1 MSLPSVAACRVA
13 IFVLPAVLWRIAF
26 LLFAGCLVSFAA
38 DVSPFYLP
46 IRNNDVAALKE
57 LLRTRGPKARDA
69 RGNSPLMYAA
79 ALGTPDVLRL
89 LLDAGADPNA
99 ANELG
104 ATPLMWCAGDAAK
117 VKLLLA
123 KGAKVNV
130 RSKLGRTPL
139 LIAAAYDGAVE
150 SARLMI
156 VKGAHVN
163 ARDESGVTVLNQA
176 ANVNNLE
183 VARMLLAKG
192 ANVNIADNGG
202 FTPLHGAATNA
213 YRGGALVKLLLEHGA
228 AVNAK
233 SDDTAEVGF
242 NGPIAI
248 GHITPL
254 MDAAQMGGYE
264 SVEALLKAGADPN
277 AMDVRDANALV
288 FAVAVDHPNPKVVQ
302 LLLAKSSDK
311 DMAREWAWRNQNPV
325 ILPLFGL
332 KPTPAPAASAA
343 QSRTDPRE
351 AISRALAVS
360 QPVAGK
366 FLHNGGCSSCHSQYL
381 NGMAV
386 GAARSAGVKT
396 EPALE
401 NEDTRATLILRG
413 SLQEA
418 FFQAQ
423 EPGDSSEAV
432 GFALLQLASAGVPQS
447 LVIDSM
453 VHHMA
458 AMQRKEGD
466 WQTFE
471 GRPPIESGEFGQTA
485 RAIRALRSFPIPAR
499 KDEFEQRIQ
508 RAAAWVEK
516 VEPLTTEDRTM
527 QILGLVWAGHT
538 APAGRVKELVGKQRT
553 DGGWGQTDYH
563 QSDAFATGEAL
574 WALHESGMTS
584 SDPVYRR
591 GVDFILRTQQEDG
604 TWHVVSR
611 SFGFQPYFQSG
622 FPYEQD
628 QWISQAGTAMAVIG
642 LSFAAK

>member
-1 MSLPSVAACRVA
+1 MM
-13 IFVLPAVLWRIAF
+13 WRIAV
-26 LLFAGCLVSFAA
+26 LLFVGCLVSFAT

-46 IRNNDVAALKE
+46 IRNNDVAALNE
-57 LLRTRGPKARDA
+57 LLRAHAPEARDA

-79 ALGTPDVLRL
+79 ALGTLDALRL
-89 LLDAGADPNA
+89 LLNAGADPNA

-123 KGAKVNV
+123 SGAKVNV

-139 LIAAAYDGAVE
+139 LIAAAYDGAAE

-156 VKGAHVN
+156 ERGANVN
-163 ARDESGVTVLNQA
+163 ARDESGMSVLNQA

-213 YRGGALVKLLLEHGA
+213 YRGGLLVKLLLKHGA
-228 AVNAK
+228 AVNVK
-233 SDDTAEVGF
+233 SADTAEVGF
-242 NGPIAI
+242 NGPIAV
-248 GHITPL
+248 GRVTPL

-277 AMDVRDANALV
+277 AKDVRHANALV
-288 FAVAVDHPNPKVVQ
+288 FAVAVDHPNPEVVR

-311 DMAREWAWRNQNPV
+311 ETAREWARRYQNPA

-332 KPTPAPAASAA
+332 KPTPAPAASPAA
-343 QSRTDPRE
+343 EPRTNPRE
-351 AISRALAVS
+351 AISRALAVT

-366 FLHNGGCSSCHSQYL
+366 FLGNGGCFSCHSQYL

-386 GAARSAGVKT
+386 AAAKSAGVKT

-401 NEDTRATLILRG
+401 NADTRATLSLRG
-413 SLQEA
+413 MFQEA

-432 GFALLQLASAGVPQS
+432 GFALLQLASARVPQS
-447 LVIDSM
+447 LAIDSM

-471 GRPPIESGEFGQTA
+471 GRPPIESGGFGQTA
-485 RAIRALRSFPIPAR
+485 RAIRVLRLFPIPAR

-508 RAAAWVEK
+508 RAAAWLEK
-516 VEPLTTEDRTM
+516 AEPLTTEDRTM

-538 APAGRVKELVGKQRT
+538 APAGRVKELVDQQRT
-553 DGGWGQTDYH
+553 DGGWGQTEYH

-584 SDPVYRR
+584 SDAVYHR
-591 GVDFILRTQQEDG
+591 GVDFLLRTQQEDG

-622 FPYEQD
+622 FPYEHD
-628 QWISQAGTAMAVIG
+628 QWISQAGTAIAVIG
-642 LSFAAK
+642 LSFAAE

>member
-1 MSLPSVAACRVA
+1 MPSVAACRVA

-57 LLRTRGPKARDA
+57 LLRAPGPKARDA

-79 ALGTPDVLRL
+79 ALGTPDVLRF

-156 VKGAHVN
+156 VKGADVN

-213 YRGGALVKLLLEHGA
+213 YRGGALVKLLLERGA

-277 AMDVRDANALV
+277 AVDVRDANALV

-311 DMAREWAWRNQNPV
+311 DMAREWAWRNQNPA

-343 QSRTDPRE
+343 QSRTNPRE
-351 AISRALAVS
+351 AISRALAVT

-366 FLHNGGCSSCHSQYL
+366 FLHNGGCFSCHSQYL

-418 FFQAQ
+418 FFEAQ

-447 LVIDSM
+447 LAIDSM

-516 VEPLTTEDRTM
+516 AEPLTTEDRTM
-527 QILGLVWAGHT
+527 QILGLVWAGDT

-574 WALHESGMTS
+574 WALHESGMMS

-622 FPYEQD
+622 FPYEHD

>member
-1 MSLPSVAACRVA
+1 
-13 IFVLPAVLWRIAF
+13 VLWRIAF

-46 IRNNDVAALKE
+46 IRSNDVAALKE
-57 LLRTRGPKARDA
+57 LLRAPGPKARDA

-156 VKGAHVN
+156 VKGADVN

-311 DMAREWAWRNQNPV
+311 DMAREWAWRNQNPA

-343 QSRTDPRE
+343 QSRTNPRE

-447 LVIDSM
+447 LAIDSM

-516 VEPLTTEDRTM
+516 AEPLTTEDRTM

-538 APAGRVKELVGKQRT
+538 APAGRVKELVN
-553 DGGWGQTDYH
+553 
-563 QSDAFATGEAL
+563 
-574 WALHESGMTS
+574 SGPS
-584 SDPVYRR
+584 S
-591 GVDFILRTQQEDG
+591 
-604 TWHVVSR
+604 
-611 SFGFQPYFQSG
+611 
-622 FPYEQD
+622 
-628 QWISQAGTAMAVIG
+628 A
-642 LSFAAK
+642 

>member
-26 LLFAGCLVSFAA
+26 LLFADCLVSFAA
-38 DVSPFYLP
+38 NVSPFYLP

-57 LLRTRGPKARDA
+57 LLRAPGPKARDA

-123 KGAKVNV
+123 RGAKVNV

-156 VKGAHVN
+156 VKGADVN

-192 ANVNIADNGG
+192 AHVNIADNGG

-311 DMAREWAWRNQNPV
+311 DMAREWAWRNQNPA

-343 QSRTDPRE
+343 QSRTNPRE
-351 AISRALAVS
+351 AISRALAVT

-418 FFQAQ
+418 FFEAQ

-516 VEPLTTEDRTM
+516 AEPLTTEDRTM

-538 APAGRVKELVGKQRT
+538 APAGRVKELVGKQRA

>member
-1 MSLPSVAACRVA
+1 MSLPSVAVCRVA
-13 IFVLPAVLWRIAF
+13 IFVLPAGLWRIAF
-26 LLFAGCLVSFAA
+26 LLFAGCLVGFAT

-46 IRNNDVAALKE
+46 IRNNDVAALKQ

-79 ALGTPDVLRL
+79 ALGTTDVLRL

-104 ATPLMWCAGDAAK
+104 ARPLMWCAGDAAK

-156 VKGAHVN
+156 EKGADVN

-192 ANVNIADNGG
+192 AKVNIAEYAG

-233 SDDTAEVGF
+233 SDDTAGEGF
-242 NGPIAI
+242 HGPIAV

-311 DMAREWAWRNQNPV
+311 VMAREWAWRNQNPA

-343 QSRTDPRE
+343 ESRTNPRE
-351 AISRALAVS
+351 VMSRAL
-360 QPVAGK
+360 P
-366 FLHNGGCSSCHSQYL
+366 
-381 NGMAV
+381 
-386 GAARSAGVKT
+386 
-396 EPALE
+396 
-401 NEDTRATLILRG
+401 RG
-413 SLQEA
+413 S
-418 FFQAQ
+418 
-423 EPGDSSEAV
+423 G
-432 GFALLQLASAGVPQS
+432 
-447 LVIDSM
+447 
-453 VHHMA
+453 
-458 AMQRKEGD
+458 K
-466 WQTFE
+466 T
-471 GRPPIESGEFGQTA
+471 GQ
-485 RAIRALRSFPIPAR
+485 
-499 KDEFEQRIQ
+499 
-508 RAAAWVEK
+508 
-516 VEPLTTEDRTM
+516 
-527 QILGLVWAGHT
+527 
-538 APAGRVKELVGKQRT
+538 
-553 DGGWGQTDYH
+553 
-563 QSDAFATGEAL
+563 
-574 WALHESGMTS
+574 
-584 SDPVYRR
+584 
-591 GVDFILRTQQEDG
+591 
-604 TWHVVSR
+604 
-611 SFGFQPYFQSG
+611 
-622 FPYEQD
+622 
-628 QWISQAGTAMAVIG
+628 
-642 LSFAAK
+642 

>member
-1 MSLPSVAACRVA
+1 MPSVAACRVA

>member
-1 MSLPSVAACRVA
+1 MPSVAVCRVA
-13 IFVLPAVLWRIAF
+13 IFVLPAGLWRIAF
-26 LLFAGCLVSFAA
+26 LVFAGCLVSFAT

-156 VKGAHVN
+156 VKGADVN
-163 ARDESGVTVLNQA
+163 ARDKSGVTVLNQA

-213 YRGGALVKLLLEHGA
+213 YRGGALVKPLLERGA

-311 DMAREWAWRNQNPV
+311 DMAREWAWRNQNPA

-343 QSRTDPRE
+343 HSRTNPRE

-447 LVIDSM
+447 LAIDSM

-516 VEPLTTEDRTM
+516 AEPLTTEDRTM

-622 FPYEQD
+622 FPYKHD

>member
-1 MSLPSVAACRVA
+1 MPSVAACRVA

-57 LLRTRGPKARDA
+57 LLRAPGPKARDA

-156 VKGAHVN
+156 VKGADVN

-311 DMAREWAWRNQNPV
+311 DMAREWAWRNQNPA

-343 QSRTDPRE
+343 QSRTNPRE

-447 LVIDSM
+447 LAIDSM

-516 VEPLTTEDRTM
+516 AEPLTTEDRTM

-622 FPYEQD
+622 FPYEHD

>member
-1 MSLPSVAACRVA
+1 MPSVAACRVA

-57 LLRTRGPKARDA
+57 LLRAPGPKARDA

-156 VKGAHVN
+156 IKGADVN

-248 GHITPL
+248 GDITPL

-311 DMAREWAWRNQNPV
+311 DMAREWAWRNQNPA

-343 QSRTDPRE
+343 ESRTNPRE
-351 AISRALAVS
+351 AISRALAVT

-418 FFQAQ
+418 FFEAQ

-447 LVIDSM
+447 LAIDSM

-499 KDEFEQRIQ
+499 KEEFEQRIQ

-516 VEPLTTEDRTM
+516 AEPLTTEDRTM

>member
-1 MSLPSVAACRVA
+1 MLALSSITVDYGTARTGNTSVAVGPNSKRSIHALETLR
-13 IFVLPAVLWRIAF
+13 LST
-26 LLFAGCLVSFAA
+26 FAGVNVQRRAA
-38 DVSPFYLP
+38 
-46 IRNNDVAALKE
+46 
-57 LLRTRGPKARDA
+57 RTA
-69 RGNSPLMYAA
+69 NS
-79 ALGTPDVLRL
+79 
-89 LLDAGADPNA
+89 
-99 ANELG
+99 
-104 ATPLMWCAGDAAK
+104 AK
-117 VKLLLA
+117 Y
-123 KGAKVNV
+123 VNV

-156 VKGAHVN
+156 VKGANVN

-183 VARMLLAKG
+183 VARILLAKG

-264 SVEALLKAGADPN
+264 SVDALLKAGADPN

-311 DMAREWAWRNQNPV
+311 DMAREWAWRNQNPA

-343 QSRTDPRE
+343 QSRTNPRE
-351 AISRALAVS
+351 AISRALAVT
-360 QPVAGK
+360 QPVAAK

-401 NEDTRATLILRG
+401 KEDTHATLILRG

-447 LVIDSM
+447 LAIDSM

-516 VEPLTTEDRTM
+516 AEPLTTEDRTM

-622 FPYEQD
+622 FPYKHD